1 MKYDRRTIK
10 RNYYLMIVLFV
21 NALLA
26 KKSERAD

>member
-10 RNYYLMIVLFV
+10 RSYYLMTVLFV

-26 KKSERAD
+26 NESERAD